1 MNIDCLLK
9 CFCQARKTQTFFL
22 KNLETEQLN
31 TDEKKLLSEI
41 VMDAQNISNKIQ
53 DFCKLYD

>member
-9 CFCQARKTQTFFL
+9 CFCQSRKTQSFFL

-31 TDEKKLLSEI
+31 TEEKKLLSEI
-41 VMDAQNISNKIQ
+41 IMDAQNISNKIQ